1 MSIAYNFCNI
11 NKELEIEDPGFY
23 PILPRCKETL
33 ECLILANYTARKFD
47 SVPGNNHKPYLQKK
61 GYFQSYRK
69 FDRLLKSFWAN

>member
-1 MSIAYNFCNI
+1 MRNYDA
-11 NKELEIEDPGFY
+11 GFY

-61 GYFQSYRK
+61 VIFKVIESLVDY
-69 FDRLLKSFWAN
+69 